1 MPRLWPLKR
10 EDGLTPLPKTSMGFR
25 LSYHCRQ
32 NEGAGDGIQLQT
44 ISPGLWN
51 PSLDLATPVTE
62 AGFFS
67 FMQTWT
73 RLGALLHGAVDSSYH
88 FSMESLHYYTIL
100 IISFMLLSHP
110 SLVSRLCLH
119 GNSSCFA
126 LFIWAGESSAAPGHL
141 GDIIWK
147 RLLYTMETLQQ
158 SPFQESS
165 VTEHRK
171 CISLMC
177 HCPEILNRWH
187 DWSSFI

>member
-1 MPRLWPLKR
+1 MASEKGRWSYTPSQNVHGFQIKLSLQAKWRGRGWNSAPNNFSRLVKSQPWFGNTCYR
-10 EDGLTPLPKTSMGFR
+10 SR
-25 LSYHCRQ
+25 
-32 NEGAGDGIQLQT
+32 
-44 ISPGLWN
+44 
-51 PSLDLATPVTE
+51 V
-62 AGFFS
+62 FS

-88 FSMESLHYYTIL
+88 FSMESLHYYTIS

-110 SLVSRLCLH
+110 SLVSRRCLH